1 MRELFVYYRVRP
13 SDAAAT
19 LAATQQLQAR
29 LRNRYPGLRTR
40 LLRRPDT
47 DTDTDTGHDH
57 DHELQTWM
65 ETYATEPP
73 QAGVSAEIQA
83 AIEAEARV
91 LASLIHG
98 ERHTEVFIACAS

>member
-13 SDAAAT
+13 GDAAAV
-19 LAATQQLQAR
+19 LAATRQLQAR
-29 LRNRYPGLRTR
+29 LRDRYPELRTR

-47 DTDTDTGHDH
+47 

-73 QAGVSAEIQA
+73 HAGVSAEMQA
-83 AIEAEARV
+83 DIEAEAHA
-91 LASLIHG
+91 LAPPIHG